1 MILCP
6 CCGKPI
12 NVPTIRQ
19 VASKAGLTA
28 QQRTILQILHNAQGG
43 ILYRDEL
50 AAKLY
55 ATDPVGGPQSAAW
68 VVSNQIMEIRHRLV
82 GFPYQIEP
90 GSGSGQAARGYR
102 LVIKEMA

>member
-6 CCGKPI
+6 CCGNPI
-12 NVPTIRQ
+12 QVPSIRQ

-55 ATDPVGGPQSAAW
+55 ATDPVGGPESAVW
-68 VVSNQIMEIRHRLV
+68 VVSNQISEMRQRLA
-82 GFPYQIEP
+82 GFPYQIE
-90 GSGSGQAARGYR
+90 SGSGHGQSARGYR